1 MTESRFA
8 AFKAPLYR
16 RYWLGSLGSVGATQ
30 FVMMGQAWLVF
41 ELSGSAADLAILG
54 VAASLPTIILVF
66 LGGVIADRFDRR
78 KIMLITTPIQA
89 ALLGTLALLD
99 ATNIVEVWH
108 VWLIAAA
115 FAGVAGF
122 DWPAWQSIFP
132 LLIDRRHMMSA
143 VSLNA
148 MLWQGMRMVMPGIGG
163 IVVASYTTAAVF
175 GIGAVGFL
183 IMFVV
188 VMSLRVQAVPGDAD
202 GAWRSL
208 INGVKF
214 VLNNRLFAVLIPL
227 SYALTF
233 FSMSYLQ
240 IMPLFIDRVGAG
252 AEGFGFWMSASGLGS
267 VLGTLATAS
276 LQTSP
281 YLGRIMLGAP
291 ILACAVQIIFCA
303 LAWWF
308 PTEPWTFAMCGLA
321 IICTAAL
328 TSVFL
333 ITSISVLQL
342 EVPENLRG
350 RVMSIHGITY
360 SLISLGALFTG
371 GLAEWMGA
379 PMAVALGGA
388 IVIAATIGVWL
399 TQPSIRLLGRE
410 R

>member
-175 GIGAVGFL
+175 GIGAVGF
-183 IMFVV
+183 
-188 VMSLRVQAVPGDAD
+188 
-202 GAWRSL
+202 
-208 INGVKF
+208 
-214 VLNNRLFAVLIPL
+214 
-227 SYALTF
+227 
-233 FSMSYLQ
+233 
-240 IMPLFIDRVGAG
+240 
-252 AEGFGFWMSASGLGS
+252 
-267 VLGTLATAS
+267 
-276 LQTSP
+276 
-281 YLGRIMLGAP
+281 
-291 ILACAVQIIFCA
+291 
-303 LAWWF
+303 
-308 PTEPWTFAMCGLA
+308 
-321 IICTAAL
+321 
-328 TSVFL
+328 
-333 ITSISVLQL
+333 
-342 EVPENLRG
+342 
-350 RVMSIHGITY
+350 
-360 SLISLGALFTG
+360 
-371 GLAEWMGA
+371 
-379 PMAVALGGA
+379 
-388 IVIAATIGVWL
+388 
-399 TQPSIRLLGRE
+399 
-410 R
+410 

>member
-1 MTESRFA
+1 
-8 AFKAPLYR
+8 
-16 RYWLGSLGSVGATQ
+16 
-30 FVMMGQAWLVF
+30 
-41 ELSGSAADLAILG
+41 
-54 VAASLPTIILVF
+54 
-66 LGGVIADRFDRR
+66 
-78 KIMLITTPIQA
+78 
-89 ALLGTLALLD
+89 
-99 ATNIVEVWH
+99 
-108 VWLIAAA
+108 
-115 FAGVAGF
+115 
-122 DWPAWQSIFP
+122 
-132 LLIDRRHMMSA
+132 
-143 VSLNA
+143 
-148 MLWQGMRMVMPGIGG
+148 MPGIGG

-175 GIGAVGFL
+175 GTGGGFL

-342 EVPENLRG
+342 EFRKPARPRHEYSRDY
-350 RVMSIHGITY
+350 Y
-360 SLISLGALFTG
+360 SLISGALFTG
-371 GLAEWMGA
+371 GLA
-379 PMAVALGGA
+379 GGW
-388 IVIAATIGVWL
+388 VPPWR
-399 TQPSIRLLGRE
+399 SR
-410 R
+410 